1 MPASFAPSAAPANAL
16 LMWTDG
22 RSVFVELPTAKDC
35 PPCILT
41 FRLSEQGLSKALD
54 ILRAHADTAG
64 PSMLAAPVPRKDFVG
79 TPAQHGLA
87 ESILRKAGVIK

>member
-1 MPASFAPSAAPANAL
+1 MPANFAPTAAPVNAL

-22 RSVFVELPTAKDC
+22 RSIFVELPTAKDC

-54 ILRAHADTAG
+54 ILRAHADYSG
-64 PSMLAAPVPRKDFVG
+64 PPMLTTPAPRKDFVG
-79 TPAQHGLA
+79 TPTQHGLA
-87 ESILRKAGVIK
+87 ESILRKLGAIK